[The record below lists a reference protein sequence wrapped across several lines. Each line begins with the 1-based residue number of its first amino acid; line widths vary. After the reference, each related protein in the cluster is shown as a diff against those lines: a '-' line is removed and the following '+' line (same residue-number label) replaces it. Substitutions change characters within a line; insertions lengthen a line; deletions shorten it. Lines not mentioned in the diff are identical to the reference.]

1 MSEPFVIEQK
11 QADSSY
17 VPLIGLGYYNRNEL
31 HNPYF
36 INPYLVNQRGVTGTI
51 SSSGYFIDRWKLVS
65 GSVTITSNGLTLNGS
80 MSQILPSAIGTS
92 YSATVNMF
100 SGSATITYDNST
112 STCTITSSGGT
123 IKWAKLEIG
132 AVATPFVP
140 KTYGEELSE
149 CIRYYQKVSIRFTLY
164 GNAVSGTSYTFNI
177 PYYPMRVKPT
187 ITPSV
192 QYISGATNPQSVI
205 SIEGTVSGS
214 VDATANTVDY
224 IVVFGLSADL

>member
-149 CIRYYQKVSIRFTLY
+149 CIRYYQKVSHRFTLY
-164 GNAVSGTSYTFNI
+164 GNAVLGTSYAFSV
-177 PYYPMRVKPT
+177 PYYSMRINPT
-187 ITPSV
+187 IIPSV
-192 QYISGATNPQSVI
+192 QYISGGSNTQFTISVL
-205 SIEGTVSGS
+205 GS
-214 VDATANTVDY
+214 VFCTVDATAATVDY
-224 IVVFGLSADL
+224 IVSIGLSADL